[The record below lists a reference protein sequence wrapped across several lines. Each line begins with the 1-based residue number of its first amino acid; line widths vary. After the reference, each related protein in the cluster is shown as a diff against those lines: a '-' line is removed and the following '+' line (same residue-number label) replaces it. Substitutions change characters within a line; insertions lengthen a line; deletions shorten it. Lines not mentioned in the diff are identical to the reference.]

1 MTLQYKSTQAHD
13 TNYMKMSDIL
23 LLLLLLLLLLMVT
36 TTTTM
41 MMMMVIVIV
50 IVMVWPLCTLA
61 QTQANT
67 RTDKYH

>member
-1 MTLQYKSTQAHD
+1 M
-13 TNYMKMSDIL
+13 I
-23 LLLLLLLLLLMVT
+23 V
-36 TTTTM
+36 TM
-41 MMMMVIVIV
+41 MMMMVVMMMVIVIV